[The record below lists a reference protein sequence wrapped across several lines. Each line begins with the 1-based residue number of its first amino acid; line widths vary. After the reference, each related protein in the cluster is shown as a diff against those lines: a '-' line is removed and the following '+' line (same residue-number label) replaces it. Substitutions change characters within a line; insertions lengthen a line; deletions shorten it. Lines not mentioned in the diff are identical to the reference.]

1 MSTASNCIEKQV
13 KAFCAQIGADPLLV
27 QGAGGN
33 VSWKDGDVLWVK
45 ASGMWLAEAE
55 SKEIFVPVNLAHLQ
69 DALAKRD
76 FSVKPELNSNSGL
89 RPSIETLLHALMPH
103 RVVVHLH
110 AVEILAHLVRINA
123 RQKIQDIVGDAVKWI
138 FVDYFKP
145 GADLARAVFE
155 ELKNRPD
162 ADVVFMGNHG
172 VLLGGASAAELE
184 TLLCDLIAT
193 CQHGLREE
201 FLHQDPIALPL
212 PLNRSNAYSLLA
224 DIQLQRLALAPAL
237 YHKLSSDWVLYPDH
251 AVFLGHQAVCYNDTQ
266 SFLQDPLIAS
276 ADSPRLVFVR
286 GAGVYVT
293 SAFSQAQHVQLRCY
307 YEVLRRQP
315 EHVQLKPLASMEV
328 TALLNWDAEKYRMG
342 LTEKQSAKPGS

>member
-1 MSTASNCIEKQV
+1 MSTASNCIQKQV
-13 KAFCAQIGADPLLV
+13 KVFCAQIGANPLLV

-33 VSWKDGDVLWVK
+33 VSWKDDDVLWVK
-45 ASGMWLAEAE
+45 ASGKWLAEAE

-76 FSVKPELNSNSGL
+76 FSVKPELNSNSDL

-123 RQKIQDIVGDAVKWI
+123 RQKIQDLVGDAVKWI

-172 VLLGGASAAELE
+172 VVLGGASTAELE
-184 TLLCDLIAT
+184 ILLCDLIAA
-193 CQHGLREE
+193 CQSALREE
-201 FLHQDPIALPL
+201 SLHQDLIALPL
-212 PLNRSNAYSLLA
+212 PVDRSNAYSLLA
-224 DIQLQRLALAPAL
+224 DVQLQQLALDPAL
-237 YHKLSSDWVLYPDH
+237 YRKLSSDWVLYPDH
-251 AVFLGHQAVCYNDTQ
+251 AVFLGHQAVCYDDMQ
-266 SFLQDPLIAS
+266 SFLLNHLTKS
-276 ADSPRLVFVR
+276 AESPCLVFVR

-293 SAFSQAQHVQLRCY
+293 VAFSKVHYLQLRCY
-307 YEVLRRQP
+307 YEVMRRQP
-315 EHVQLKPLASMEV
+315 EHVQLKPLAQMEV
-328 TALLNWDAEKYRMG
+328 ADLLSWDAEKYRMS
-342 LTEKQSAKPGS
+342 LTAK

>member
-1 MSTASNCIEKQV
+1 MITAASSIEKQV
-13 KAFCAQIGADPLLV
+13 KAFCALIGADPLLV

-33 VSWKDGDVLWVK
+33 VSWKDGSVLWVK
-45 ASGMWLAEAE
+45 ASGTWLAEAE
-55 SKEIFVPVNLAHLQ
+55 SKEIFVPVNLTHLQ
-69 DALAKRD
+69 DALAKQD
-76 FSVKPELNSNSGL
+76 FSVKPEMANGSGL

-123 RQKIQDIVGDAVKWI
+123 RQKIQDLVGDAVKWI

-155 ELKNRPD
+155 ELKKRPD

-172 VLLGGASAAELE
+172 VVLGGAGTAELE
-184 TLLCDLIAT
+184 TLLCDLIAA
-193 CQHGLREE
+193 CQPGLREE
-201 FLHQDPIALPL
+201 FLHQDLIALPL
-212 PLNRSNAYSLLA
+212 PLDRSNAYSLLA
-224 DIQLQRLALAPAL
+224 DVQLQQLALAPTL
-237 YHKLSSDWVLYPDH
+237 YRRLSSDWVLYPDH
-251 AVFLGHQAVCYNDTQ
+251 AVFLGHQAVCYDDTQ

-293 SAFSQAQHVQLRCY
+293 FAFSQAQHVQLRCY
-307 YEVLRRQP
+307 YEVLRRQL

-328 TALLNWDAEKYRMG
+328 TALLNWDAEKYRIN
-342 LTEKQSAKPGS
+342 LTKK